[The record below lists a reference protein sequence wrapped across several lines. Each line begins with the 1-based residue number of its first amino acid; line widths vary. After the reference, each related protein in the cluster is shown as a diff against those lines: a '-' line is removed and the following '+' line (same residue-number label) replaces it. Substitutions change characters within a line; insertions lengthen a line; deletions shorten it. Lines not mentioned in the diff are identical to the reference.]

1 MIRSLMVCLLTAAIA
16 GSALGAD
23 AVNGRF
29 IGVGPTVLFGDFS
42 GLNDAFA
49 RQGIGKL
56 SSTHATTGCSG
67 FSVFGRAV
75 FGFAGWDGDQ
85 TVSSES
91 LTAKVTIRGGEFN
104 IGYCVVKQA
113 HLLVAP
119 VLGIGGNVYDIA
131 LAPVNSDFSSFD
143 NLLQHP
149 RRTSS
154 ASSAALLLSPQLMV
168 TVPISFVGLQLRGG
182 YQYQPA
188 NSKWELSEGGQLR
201 EGPSIAKGT
210 PFVALSVVFG
220 PTSKLHRNRS
230 NG

>member
-1 MIRSLMVCLLTAAIA
+1 MIRSLVVCLLTAAIA

-23 AVNGRF
+23 AVENRF
-29 IGVGPTVLFGDFS
+29 VGVGPTVLFGDFS

-56 SSTHATTGCSG
+56 SSTHAVAGLSG
-67 FSVFGRAV
+67 FGVFGRAV
-75 FGFAGWDGDQ
+75 FGFGGWDGDQ
-85 TVSSES
+85 TVSSDS

-119 VLGIGGNVYDIA
+119 VLGIGGNVYNIA
-131 LAPVNSDFSSFD
+131 LAPVNSDFSSF
-143 NLLQHP
+143 NNMLQHP

-154 ASSAALLLSPQLMV
+154 VSSAALLLSPQLMV

-182 YQYQPA
+182 YQYQP
-188 NSKWELSEGGQLR
+188 LSSAWWLSDGGRLL
-201 EGPSIAKGT
+201 EGPSVAKGT
-210 PFVALSVVFG
+210 PFAALSIVFG
-220 PTSKLHRNRS
+220 ATGQLHGLRRID
-230 NG
+230 

>member
-1 MIRSLMVCLLTAAIA
+1 MIRSLVVCLLTAAIA

-23 AVNGRF
+23 AVENRF
-29 IGVGPTVLFGDFS
+29 VGVGPTVLFGDFS

-56 SSTHATTGCSG
+56 SSTHAVAGLSG
-67 FSVFGRAV
+67 FGVFGRAV
-75 FGFAGWDGDQ
+75 FGFGGWDGDQ
-85 TVSSES
+85 TVSSDS

-131 LAPVNSDFSSFD
+131 LAPVNSDFSSF
-143 NLLQHP
+143 NNMLQHP

-154 ASSAALLLSPQLMV
+154 VSSAALLLSPQLMV
-168 TVPISFVGLQLRGG
+168 TVPIAFVGLQLRGG

-188 NSKWELSEGGQLR
+188 SSKWELSEGGQLT
-201 EGPSIAKGT
+201 EGPSMARGT
-210 PFVALSVVFG
+210 PFAALSVVFG
-220 PTSKLHRNRS
+220 PTRKLHGNRS
-230 NG
+230 ND

>member
-1 MIRSLMVCLLTAAIA
+1 MKRPLAVCLLSAAIA
-16 GSALGAD
+16 SSALGVD
-23 AVNGRF
+23 GVKGRF
-29 IGVGPTVLFGDFS
+29 VGLGPTFLFGDFS
-42 GLNDAFA
+42 GLIDAFA

-56 SSTHATTGCSG
+56 SSTHTTTGCSG
-67 FSVFGRAV
+67 FGVFGRAV

-91 LTAKVTIRGGEFN
+91 LAAKVTIRGGELN

-119 VLGIGGNVYDIA
+119 VFGIGVNVYDVA
-131 LAPVNSDFSSFD
+131 LAPINSDLSSFD

-154 ASSAALLLSPQLMV
+154 ASSTALLLSPQLMV

-188 NSKWELSEGGQLR
+188 SSKWKLSEGGQLQ
-201 EGPSIAKGT
+201 EGPSMAKGT
-210 PFVALSVVFG
+210 PFVALSVVFRR
-220 PTSKLHRNRS
+220 TR
-230 NG
+230 

>member
-1 MIRSLMVCLLTAAIA
+1 MIRSLVVCLLTAAIA
-16 GSALGAD
+16 GSALGANSVD
-23 AVNGRF
+23 GRF
-29 IGVGPTVLFGDFS
+29 ISFGPTVLFGDFS

-56 SSTHATTGCSG
+56 SSTHATAGASG
-67 FSVFGRAV
+67 FGVFGRAV
-75 FGFAGWDGDQ
+75 FGFGGWDGDQ

-91 LTAKVTIRGGEFN
+91 LTAKVTIGGGELDF
-104 IGYCVVKQA
+104 GYCVVKQA

-119 VLGIGGNVYDIA
+119 MLGIGVNVYDIA
-131 LAPVNSDFSSFD
+131 LSPVNNDFSNFN
-143 NLLQHP
+143 NLLQNP

-188 NSKWELSEGGQLR
+188 SSKWKLSEGGKLQ
-201 EGPSIAKGT
+201 EGPSMAKGT
-210 PFVALSVVFG
+210 PFMALSVVFG
-220 PTSKLHRNRS
+220 PRSWSHRNRG
-230 NG
+230 ND

>member
-1 MIRSLMVCLLTAAIA
+1 MKRSLVVCLLTAAIA

-29 IGVGPTVLFGDFS
+29 VGVGPTVLFGDFS

-56 SSTHATTGCSG
+56 SSTHAVAGLSG
-67 FSVFGRAV
+67 FGVFGRAV
-75 FGFAGWDGDQ
+75 FGFGGWDGDQ

-91 LTAKVTIRGGEFN
+91 LTAKLTIAGGEFN
-104 IGYCVVKQA
+104 LGYCVVKQA

-119 VLGIGGNVYDIA
+119 VLGIGVNVYNVA
-131 LAPVNSDFSSFD
+131 LSPVNNDFSNF
-143 NLLQHP
+143 NKLLQNP

-188 NSKWELSEGGQLR
+188 SSKWELSEGGKLQ
-201 EGPSIAKGT
+201 EGPSMAKGT

-230 NG
+230 ND